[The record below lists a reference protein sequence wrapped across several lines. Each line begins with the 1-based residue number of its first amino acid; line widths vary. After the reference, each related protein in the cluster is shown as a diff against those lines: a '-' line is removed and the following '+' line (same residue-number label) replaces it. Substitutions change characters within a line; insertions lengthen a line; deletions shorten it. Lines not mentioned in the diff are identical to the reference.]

1 MARETKKGAKSEVLS
16 MRMDP
21 ATRFLID
28 FIARCR
34 GQSISAVVERAI
46 QEAADSIDLPDAA
59 GTGKIKWTHFWHIN
73 EGVRSLKM
81 WSENK
86 LYPNY
91 EEQFIVSF
99 ANMHWPFFYV
109 TEKRTAYREI
119 YIDIIWPHI
128 DEFAEIWRNTMST
141 DRWAAGRAM
150 RKAIL
155 NAGLQP
161 PDWPPR
167 PATPPPPPPP
177 RAPQKPAGPSSEQ
190 TRSEKPV

>member
-1 MARETKKGAKSEVLS
+1 MARDTKKGAKSEVLS

-21 ATRFLID
+21 ATRFLVD
-28 FIARCR
+28 FVARCK
-34 GQSISAVVERAI
+34 GQSISTVVERAI
-46 QEAADSIDLPDAA
+46 QEAADRINLADDPR
-59 GTGKIKWTHFWHIN
+59 TGEIKWTHFWHIN

-81 WSENK
+81 WSEKK

-109 TEKRTAYREI
+109 TEKRTAYKEA
-119 YIDIIWPHI
+119 YIDIIWPQI
-128 DEFAEIWRNTMST
+128 DEFAEIWRNTRTT

-150 RKAIL
+150 RTVIL
-155 NAGLQP
+155 NAGVQP

-167 PATPPPPPPP
+167 PPAPAPAAAQKNPPGQSGEGK
-177 RAPQKPAGPSSEQ
+177 AS
-190 TRSEKPV
+190 